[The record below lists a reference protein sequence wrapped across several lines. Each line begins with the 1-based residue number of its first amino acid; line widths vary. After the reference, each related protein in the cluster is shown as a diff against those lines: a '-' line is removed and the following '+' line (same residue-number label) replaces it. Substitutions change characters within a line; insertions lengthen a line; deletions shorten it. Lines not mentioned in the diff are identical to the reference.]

1 MQTQCNSD
9 QVEFQGFGRRKV
21 QAAFDGGQISSDG
34 GVLLLRDVDRRFG
47 ITRRFAGCFTDYR
60 REGLIEHTLPQL
72 IKQRVYGITLGYE
85 DLNDH
90 DDLMHDPL
98 LGVVVGKRDPEGHD
112 RRRSCDRGK
121 ALASSSTLNRLE
133 LTPADADV
141 ESRYKKIVYHPEQ
154 IEDVLITLFLDSYE
168 SAPKE
173 IVLDF
178 DATDDPLHGDQE
190 GRFYHGY
197 YHCYCYLPL
206 YVTCG
211 DRVLVSKLRTADK
224 DASSGATEVLAHL
237 VERIRERWPKVRIV
251 VRADSGFAREEL
263 MKWCEGN
270 EAANVFY
277 VLGLAKNSRLLKKIG
292 KELVEAREL
301 YEETQEAARIF
312 TNFVYRTLKT
322 WSCSRRVIAKAE
334 HLAKGSNPRFIVT
347 NLPDDYATPKGL
359 YEDVYCAR
367 GDMENRIK
375 EQQLDLFADRTST
388 GTMRANQLRLWF
400 STIAYALISTMR
412 RVALKGTRL
421 AKATCGTIRVR
432 LLKIGAQISISVRRF
447 LVRLASACPYQDVF
461 IQAWRNLEQLP
472 LRC

>member
-1 MQTQCNSD
+1 
-9 QVEFQGFGRRKV
+9 
-21 QAAFDGGQISSDG
+21 
-34 GVLLLRDVDRRFG
+34 L
-47 ITRRFAGCFTDYR
+47 
-60 REGLIEHTLPQL
+60 
-72 IKQRVYGITLGYE
+72 KQRVYGIALGYE

-90 DDLMHDPL
+90 DDLRHDPL
-98 LGVVVGKRDPEGHD
+98 LAMIAGKRDPEGDH

-154 IEDVLITLFLDSYE
+154 IEDLLITLFLDSYE

-224 DASSGATEVLAHL
+224 DASTGATEVLAHL
-237 VERIRERWPKVRIV
+237 VERIRERWPEVRIV
-251 VRADSGFAREEL
+251 VRADSGFARDDL
-263 MKWCEGN
+263 MKWCEHS
-270 EAANVFY
+270 ANVFY
-277 VLGLAKNSRLLKKIG
+277 VVGLAKNSRLLKKIG

-301 YEETQEAARIF
+301 YQKTNGASRVF
-312 TNFVYRTLKT
+312 THFMYRTRDS
-322 WSCSRRVIAKAE
+322 WACSRHVIAKAE
-334 HLAKGSNPRFIVT
+334 HLEKGSNPRFIVT
-347 NLPDDYATPKGL
+347 NLPEEYATPKAL
-359 YEDVYCAR
+359 YEDIYCAR

-388 GTMRANQLRLWF
+388 HTMRGNQLRLWF
-400 STIAYALISTMR
+400 STIAYALVSTMR

-421 AKATCGTIRVR
+421 AKATCGSIRSR
-432 LLKIGAQISISVRRF
+432 LLKIGAQVSISVRRF